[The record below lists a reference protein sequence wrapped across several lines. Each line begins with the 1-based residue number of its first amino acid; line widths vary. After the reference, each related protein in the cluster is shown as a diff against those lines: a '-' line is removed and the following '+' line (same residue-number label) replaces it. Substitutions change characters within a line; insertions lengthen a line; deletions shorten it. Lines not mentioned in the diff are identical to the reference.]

1 MPDLRYHL
9 ISLISVFLALAIGIL
24 LGVAVAD
31 EGVVSERLEAE
42 ITGIQDRLDG
52 QRVEIEAR
60 DREIASLQE
69 RAAADE
75 SVEGAMSETMISDRI
90 IGYEVAL
97 VAGSFADPET
107 VEGVESALAT
117 AGAEVVFAETL
128 EAPSSAS
135 EVTSGIEA
143 TTPIEGDY
151 TDVALSAVEASD
163 DSIPPQAVVFVGGG
177 ELPPEAPSGALD
189 ALNEA
194 QAEMLEVWENA
205 GLRIV
210 AAESS
215 DAGRSEVELF
225 QSAGVASVDNA
236 DTGAGRAAII
246 QLLASDEDG
255 SYGIKDTA
263 SELFPPAPE

>member
-42 ITGIQDRLDG
+42 ITGIQNRLDD

-60 DREIASLQE
+60 DRRISLLEERTAS
-69 RAAADE
+69 DE
-75 SVEGAMSETMISDRI
+75 SVEGAMSETMISDRL
-90 IGYEVAL
+90 IGFEVAL
-97 VAGSFADPET
+97 VSGPFADPET
-107 VEGVESALAT
+107 VEGVGDALAT
-117 AGAEVVFAETL
+117 SGAEVVFSETL
-128 EAPSSAS
+128 SAPSSAA
-135 EVTSGIEA
+135 EVTSGVEA
-143 TTPIEGDY
+143 TTPIQGDY
-151 TDVALSAVEASD
+151 ASVALSVLEASE

-177 ELPPEAPSGALD
+177 GLPPEAPSGTLD

-194 QAEMLEVWENA
+194 QAEMFEVWQNA
-205 GLRIV
+205 GLRVI

-236 DTGAGRAAII
+236 DTGAGRAAIV
-246 QLLASDEDG
+246 QLLTTDDEG
-255 SYGIKDTA
+255 SYGTKDTA
-263 SELFPPAPE
+263 SELFPPPLE

>member
-31 EGVVSERLEAE
+31 EGVVSERLDAE
-42 ITGIQDRLDG
+42 ITSIQDRLDE

-60 DREIASLQE
+60 DRRISALEE
-69 RAAADE
+69 RTAADE
-75 SVEGAMSETMISDRI
+75 SVEGAMSETMVSDRL
-90 IGYEVAL
+90 IGFEVAL
-97 VAGSFADPET
+97 VAGPFADPET
-107 VEGVESALAT
+107 VEGVSDALAT
-117 AGAEVVFAETL
+117 AGAEIVFSETL
-128 EAPSSAS
+128 TAPSSAS

-151 TDVALSAVEASD
+151 TDVALSAVEASEG
-163 DSIPPQAVVFVGGG
+163 SIPPQAVVFVGGG

-189 ALNEA
+189 GLNEA
-194 QAEMLEVWENA
+194 QSEMFEVWEDG

-215 DAGRSEVELF
+215 EAGRSEVELF
-225 QSAGVASVDNA
+225 QSAGVPSVDNA
-236 DTGAGRAAII
+236 DTGAGRAAVI
-246 QLLASDEDG
+246 QLLATDDEG
-255 SYGIKDTA
+255 SYGTKETA
-263 SELFPPAPE
+263 SELFPPPPE

>member
-42 ITGIQDRLDG
+42 ITGIQDRLDD
-52 QRVEIEAR
+52 QRVEIESR
-60 DREIASLQE
+60 DSRISLLEERIAS
-69 RAAADE
+69 DE
-75 SVEGAMSETMISDRI
+75 SVEGAMSETMISDRL
-90 IGYEVAL
+90 IGFEVAL
-97 VAGSFADPET
+97 VSGPFADPDT
-107 VEGVESALAT
+107 VEGVGDALAT
-117 AGAEVVFAETL
+117 SGAEVVFAETL
-128 EAPSSAS
+128 EAPTSAA
-135 EVTSGIEA
+135 EVTSGVEA
-143 TTPIEGDY
+143 TTQIQGDY
-151 TDVALSAVEASD
+151 ASVALSVLETSE
-163 DSIPPQAVVFVGGG
+163 DSVPPQAVVFVGGG
-177 ELPPEAPSGALD
+177 ALPPEAPSGTLD

-194 QAEMLEVWENA
+194 QAEMFEVWQNT
-205 GLRIV
+205 GLRVI

-246 QLLASDEDG
+246 QLLTTDGDG
-255 SYGIKDTA
+255 SYGTKDTA
-263 SELFPPAPE
+263 SELFPPPLE

>member
-42 ITGIQDRLDG
+42 ITGIQDRLDE

-60 DREIASLQE
+60 DRQIAELQE
-69 RAAADE
+69 MTAADE
-75 SVEGAMSETMISDRI
+75 SVESAMSETVISDRL
-90 IGYEVAL
+90 IGVEVAL
-97 VAGSFADPET
+97 VSGPFASSET
-107 VEGVESALAT
+107 VEGIEEALAT
-117 AGAEVVFAETL
+117 AGAEVVFSESL
-128 EAPSSAS
+128 ESPSTPT

-143 TTPIEGDY
+143 TTPLQGDY
-151 TDVALSAVEASD
+151 SSVALSVLDATD

-177 ELPPEAPSGALD
+177 ELPPNAPSGSLD

-194 QAEMLEVWENA
+194 QTEMFEIWQNS
-205 GLRIV
+205 GLRVV
-210 AAESS
+210 AAEHS

-225 QSAGVASVDNA
+225 QGAGVPSVDNA
-236 DTGAGRAAII
+236 DTGAGRAAVI
-246 QLLASDEDG
+246 QLLASDTEG
-255 SYGIKDTA
+255 SYGTKPTA
-263 SELFPPAPE
+263 SEPFPPPQN

>member
-31 EGVVSERLEAE
+31 EGIVSERLEAE
-42 ITGIQDRLDG
+42 ITGIQNRLDE

-60 DREIASLQE
+60 DRQIAALRE
-69 RAAADE
+69 RTAADE
-75 SVEGAMSETMISDRI
+75 EVEAAMSDTMNSDRL

-97 VAGSFADPET
+97 VSGAFADPET
-107 VEGVESALAT
+107 VEGVAEALTT
-117 AGAEVVFAETL
+117 AGAEVVFSETL

-135 EVTSGIEA
+135 EVTSGAET
-143 TTPIEGDY
+143 TTPLQGDY
-151 TDVALSAVEASD
+151 TSLALSVLEASED
-163 DSIPPQAVVFVGGG
+163 DFPPQAVVFVGGG
-177 ELPPEAPSGALD
+177 ELPPEAPSGTLD

-194 QAEMLEVWENA
+194 QAEMFEVWLDA
-205 GLRIV
+205 GLRVV
-210 AAESS
+210 AAEPS
-215 DAGRSEVELF
+215 DTGRSEVELF

-246 QLLASDEDG
+246 QLLATDDDG
-255 SYGIKDTA
+255 SYGTKDTA
-263 SELFPPAPE
+263 SELFPPPPE